1 MGLRTLPVPS
11 AIYVK
16 ILVVKILSAISAVSI
31 LMLALTFLLAGCAG
45 ETETPVPVATPDLE
59 ATVQAAVATALPTA
73 APTPTPDIDATVT
86 AGISAT
92 QAAAPTQTPPPT
104 PTPDIN
110 ATVEARMAATI
121 AAMPTPTN
129 TPIPTAI
136 PTPTPVPT
144 VTPRPTATP
153 TPTPVP
159 TATPQP
165 TATPTPTPIPTVTPR
180 PTATPTPTPIP
191 TVTPRPTAT
200 PTPTP
205 IPTATPRPTA
215 TPVPTATPRPTATP
229 VPTATPRPT
238 ATPVP
243 TATPRPTP
251 TPTPT
256 ISPAGLLSE
265 MVKLVRPAVVRI
277 DTGSGTGSGA
287 IFETQGRTGY
297 VITNHHVVEGSA
309 EVNVTV
315 NDSKDYRGTVLGTDP
330 VRDLAVVRICCGSFL
345 ALSFSDASRLGP
357 GDEVVAIG
365 YALGL
370 PGEATITLG
379 IVSAMR
385 YYPTLQSDVI
395 QTDAA
400 INPGNSGGPMLSMSG
415 EILGINTFGYEE
427 TQSGRPVE
435 GVSFAI
441 SEKTVQQRI
450 PALKTAEAA
459 PTPTP
464 TRRPSPT
471 PSYGGGYGF
480 GPTSG
485 ELRHDPSDGK
495 IETERS
501 DVFLT
506 DAVISATFVNPYSA
520 ATHSWDYG
528 FMFRDERGGPVVFI
542 VVSSYGAWRLYWRAD
557 NNSESEDIAR
567 GRLNLETHEEGSNSL
582 WVTAVGK
589 RGYFFVNGE
598 FIAAL
603 DLSAVTGA
611 GDVSVITGSYTGNE
625 RAGTVTRY
633 EDFAVTAL
641 NKRYGPA
648 DGKLEKEPEFIA
660 QHDSGVWTRDV
671 IVEAEYISPRG
682 TDWSYGFVL
691 RNPEYHRMEVVGIT
705 SNGEWFHDTRDVG
718 DSEYTVVES
727 GSLKDSGVALL
738 NKNHLLVMAFEDTGL
753 FFVNDALVARLDL
766 SHNQD
771 YGDVS
776 AMGGYYS
783 SNRGSPEFENF
794 NVWAP

>member
-11 AIYVK
+11 TIYVK

-205 IPTATPRPTA
+205 I
-215 TPVPTATPRPTATP
+215 PTATPRPTATP

-485 ELRHDPSDGK
+485 ELWHDPTDGFIK
-495 IETERS
+495 AEAA
-501 DVFLT
+501 DVFLA

-528 FMFRDERGGPVVFI
+528 FMFRNERGGPVVFI
-542 VVSSYGAWRLYWRAD
+542 VVSSYGAWELYWRGD
-557 NNSESEDIAR
+557 NQESQDISS
-567 GRLNLETHEEGSNSL
+567 GRLKTFETHDGGSNHL
-582 WVTAVGK
+582 WVVAVGE

-598 FIAAL
+598 FVAAL

-648 DGKLEKEPEFIA
+648 SGTLEEEPEFIA
-660 QHDSGVWTRDV
+660 THYTGVWARDL
-671 IVEAEYISPRG
+671 IAEAEFVHPQDS
-682 TDWSYGFVL
+682 DWDHGFIIRRSEGGRL
-691 RNPEYHRMEVVGIT
+691 EVIGLT
-705 SNGEWFHDTRDVG
+705 GDSRWFHETSDVG
-718 DSEYTVVES
+718 DSEYTEVQS
-727 GSLKDSGVALL
+727 GFLSASGANLL
-738 NKNHLLVMAFEDTGL
+738 SKNHLLVAVFDDWGL
-753 FFVNDALVARLDL
+753 FFVNDSLVARLDL

-776 AMGGYYS
+776 AMGGFYLS
-783 SNRGSPEFENF
+783 HRSSPEFENF